1 METNNN
7 PVSGAEVT
15 EQVQRLAKAYG
26 DQIVRRD
33 NKFFDVENLSVPL
46 SRNDVERMI
55 LNRVRDEYPEV
66 PLSKDLVKG
75 LFKLLIEAQHTDA
88 DRSFQVWNGTAICEA
103 GNSNRLIRSRGAVAA
118 NTWVEPEYR
127 QLRVNF
133 AELGIIGQFFDE
145 FFQLE
150 HDREQ
155 FLNWLAWSLQNEGE
169 KPSWAPFLY
178 SRGRGTGKS
187 TTARILT
194 ELFGTQNTVVPNN
207 VSKLTQQFNA
217 TVLTSKLVVCEETQI
232 KPGSPQE
239 NAIKTFITDPYVLI
253 ERKGIEAERAKQS
266 CCFLFTSNIW
276 PSWIGEGERRYL
288 VMDVNHDG
296 RSGGSRA
303 NEFSNLVGQV
313 HQFLDDPANVSR
325 VYNALMQRQ
334 LPEGFS
340 AKSLNIADHQTPT
353 MERLHQTSR
362 DTIVD
367 RLEEELNAS
376 GLVALPEAGVVEF
389 VQTNLKG
396 NINQTKHLMDELDW
410 RKTKAKW
417 GGKDYQRAIWVKS
430 GYWIDRGKIHG
441 PDFEPVSI
449 NDHIAGDTRFAEV
462 EII

>member
-1 METNNN
+1 MENNEK
-7 PVSGAEVT
+7 PTTETEVN
-15 EQVQRLAKAYG
+15 EQVQTLAKAYG
-26 DQIVRRD
+26 DQFVRRD
-33 NKFFDVENLSVPL
+33 NKFFDVEKLGAPL

-66 PLSKDLVKG
+66 PLSNELMKA
-75 LFKLLIEAQHTDA
+75 LFNLLIVEQHTDA
-88 DRSFQVWNGTAICEA
+88 DRSFQVWNGMAICEA
-103 GNSNRLIRSRGAVAA
+103 GNSDRLIRSRGAVAA

-127 QLRVNF
+127 QLRINS
-133 AELGIIGQFFDE
+133 AELDVVGQFFDE

-169 KPSWAPFLY
+169 KPAWAPFLY

-194 ELFGTQNTVVPNN
+194 ELFGSSNTVVPNN

-296 RSGGSRA
+296 RSGGARS

-313 HQFLDDPANVSR
+313 HQFLDDPANVAR
-325 VYNALMQRQ
+325 VYNALMRRN
-334 LPEGFS
+334 LPESFS

-353 MERLHQTSR
+353 MERLRQTSR

-367 RLEEELNAS
+367 RLEEELNAC
-376 GLVALPEAGVVEF
+376 GLVALPEAGVVKF

-396 NINQTKHLMDELDW
+396 NINQTKHLMDELGW
-410 RKTKAKW
+410 QKTKVKW
-417 GGKDYQRAIWVKS
+417 DGTDYARAIWIKP
-430 GYWIDRGKIHG
+430 GYWIGGGKIHG
-441 PDFEPVSI
+441 PNFDAVRIS
-449 NDHIAGDTRFAEV
+449 DHLAGDARFAEV

>member
-7 PVSGAEVT
+7 PVAGAEVT

-127 QLRVNF
+127 QLRVNS
-133 AELGIIGQFFDE
+133 AELGVIGRFFDE
-145 FFQLE
+145 FFQLD
-150 HDREQ
+150 HDRQQ

-169 KPSWAPFLY
+169 KPAWAPFLY

-187 TTARILT
+187 TTARVLT

-389 VQTNLKG
+389 VQTHLKG

-410 RKTKAKW
+410 QKTKAKW